1 LGFSTFQCDIG
12 HRQNQLQAWI
22 FGAMASAPAPVQ
34 SYRDLIAWQKSMML
48 AREIYRATE
57 VFPRVETYGLVA
69 QLRRAVIT
77 IPSKIAEGHERLS
90 GEYRQYLGHALG
102 SLMEMETQ
110 ILLAADLGYLD
121 REKSSK
127 LLQHTAEVGKI
138 LHGLLRSLRNRIREF
153 D

>member
-1 LGFSTFQCDIG
+1 MDI
-12 HRQNQLQAWI
+12 
-22 FGAMASAPAPVQ
+22 GAMASAPAPVQ

-48 AREIYRATE
+48 TREIYRATE

-69 QLRRAVIT
+69 QLHRAAIA

-90 GEYRQYLGHALG
+90 GEYRRYLGHALG

-110 ILLAADLGYLD
+110 ILLAEDLGYLD
-121 REKSSK
+121 REKSNK

-138 LHGLLRSLRNRIREF
+138 LHGLLRSCETKCNNSTDPWALTPVSGNI
-153 D
+153 DCTQ

>member
-1 LGFSTFQCDIG
+1 
-12 HRQNQLQAWI
+12 
-22 FGAMASAPAPVQ
+22 
-34 SYRDLIAWQKSMML
+34 MML

-57 VFPRVETYGLVA
+57 AFPRVETYGLVA
-69 QLRRAVIT
+69 QLRRAAVT
-77 IPSKIAEGHERLS
+77 IPSKIAEGHERFS

-110 ILLAADLGYLD
+110 ILLAGDLGYLD
-121 REKSSK
+121 REKSSQ

>member
-1 LGFSTFQCDIG
+1 MDI
-12 HRQNQLQAWI
+12 
-22 FGAMASAPAPVQ
+22 GAMASAPAPVQ

-48 AREIYRATE
+48 TREIYRATE

-69 QLRRAVIT
+69 QLHRAAIA

-90 GEYRQYLGHALG
+90 GEYRRYLGHALG

-138 LHGLLRSLRNRIREF
+138 LHGLLRSLRNRMGGF

>member
-1 LGFSTFQCDIG
+1 MDI
-12 HRQNQLQAWI
+12 
-22 FGAMASAPAPVQ
+22 GAMASAPAPVQ
-34 SYRDLIAWQKSMML
+34 SYRDLIAWQKSIML

-69 QLRRAVIT
+69 QLRRAAIT

-110 ILLAADLGYLD
+110 ILLAEDLGYLD
-121 REKSSK
+121 GEKSSK

-138 LHGLLRSLRNRIREF
+138 LHGLLRSLRNNMQQF